1 MENGDSSVV
10 NQNNGQNGKQR
21 KFSRR
26 DEELIR
32 LIGQHLVSL
41 GLDQSAKAL
50 VKESGTMFENR
61 LAQGF
66 RKAIQDGDWSS
77 AFTALEQLSPE
88 VKKKSKVTQMKFLIL
103 EQKFLELL
111 EEGECIAAF
120 NCLRQELAQLQ
131 INEERLATLAQVIM
145 LKEIKQIRALTGWQG
160 KGRQSRQALMDQLQ
174 HYLPHHIMLP
184 PRRLQKLLK
193 QAQLYQQSQS
203 LCQMDH
209 ATSLLY
215 DAKPPQKE
223 IPEQCCQT
231 LSEHRDEVNICK
243 FSHDGRFLA
252 TASKDKSLI
261 LWSIDGY
268 GAKFLR
274 RVQLAQPITY
284 LAWSPNDKMLLLT
297 GNEESPCVWVCQ
309 VDGETAPHEVK
320 QAGDDSITTCA
331 WFPDSKRY
339 VCGGKM
345 GQYYMVDV
353 TTNQVVEQWE
363 GVRVYGLHCLQD
375 SKVLAADSRNR
386 IRCYDWECVIDHPV
400 LDEPYPIISF
410 CVNKDETYALLQLKE
425 QGLHLWDIKCNTLVR
440 MYRGHEQKFYI
451 IHACFGGTH
460 DEYLATGSEDHTIYI
475 YHREKETPISKLDGH
490 LKAVTCV
497 DWHPHQSGL
506 LVSCSDDG
514 DVKLWRPSASPESD
528 NDIDDDEDED
538 DVIETTAMSDSD
550 DVTQQLATR
559 LTTE

>member
-1 MENGDSSVV
+1 MENGDKKCSSEST
-10 NQNNGQNGKQR
+10 NGIQNGKR

-61 LAQGF
+61 LAQVF
-66 RKAIQDGDWSS
+66 RQAIQEGDWST
-77 AFTALEQLSPE
+77 AFSSLDQLSHE
-88 VKKKSKVTQMKFLIL
+88 VKKKSKVVQMKFLIL

-111 EEGECIAAF
+111 EEGECILAF
-120 NCLRQELAQLQ
+120 NCLRQELATLNV
-131 INEERLATLAQVIM
+131 NEERLATLAQVIM
-145 LKEIKQIRALTGWQG
+145 LKDIKQIRALTGWQG
-160 KGRQSRQALMDQLQ
+160 KGRQSRQALMDALQ

-223 IPEQCCQT
+223 IPEHCCQT
-231 LSEHRDEVNICK
+231 LSEHRDEVHFCK
-243 FSHDGRFLA
+243 FSHDGRYLA
-252 TASKDKSLI
+252 SASKDKSVI
-261 LWSIDGY
+261 IWSIDGY
-268 GAKFLR
+268 SAKFMKR
-274 RVQLAQPITY
+274 IQLNVPICY

-297 GNEESPCVWVCQ
+297 GNDESSSVWVYQ
-309 VDGETAPHEVK
+309 LDGETPTEVK
-320 QAGDDSITTCA
+320 QAADDSITSCA
-331 WFPDSKRY
+331 WFPDNKRY
-339 VCGGKM
+339 VCAGKQ
-345 GQYYMVDV
+345 GQFYMVDV
-353 TTNQVVEQWE
+353 SNNQVMEQWE

-386 IRCYDWECVIDHPV
+386 IRCYDWECVLDHQV
-400 LDEPYPIISF
+400 IDEPDPIVSF
-410 CVNKDETYALLQLKE
+410 IVNNDETYALLQVKE

-440 MYRGHEQKFYI
+440 RYRGHEQKFFVV
-451 IHACFGGTH
+451 HCCFGGSN
-460 DEYLATGSEDHTIYI
+460 DEYLATGSEDHTVYI

-490 LKAVTCV
+490 LKPVTCV
-497 DWHPHQSGL
+497 DWHPSIAGL
-506 LVSCSDDG
+506 VVSCSDDG
-514 DVKLWRPSASPESD
+514 DIKLWRPSNGP
-528 NDIDDDEDED
+528 
-538 DVIETTAMSDSD
+538 SDSD
-550 DVTQQLATR
+550 SDSDCDLTDQLAHMATTTR
-559 LTTE
+559 TDT